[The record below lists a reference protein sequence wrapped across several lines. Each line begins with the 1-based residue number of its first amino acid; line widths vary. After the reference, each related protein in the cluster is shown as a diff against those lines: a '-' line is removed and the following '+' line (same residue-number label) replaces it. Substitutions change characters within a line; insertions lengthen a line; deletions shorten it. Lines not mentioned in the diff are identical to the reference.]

1 MERPTGV
8 TILAILNFLGA
19 GLYALLAV
27 LFFLIGAGGAAS
39 GVLDEMGGGAAA
51 FLLGL
56 GAAVGVILL
65 IFAAIG
71 LAIGIGMWKLRNWAR
86 IVTIVLVGLSLLLGV
101 LGLLGSLISFELG
114 SLIFQ
119 AIFVALYAWI
129 IWYLFQPHVKQAFGV
144 S

>member
-39 GVLDEMGGGAAA
+39 GMMSEMGGGAAA

-71 LAIGIGMWKLRNWAR
+71 LAIGIGLWKLRNWAR

-101 LGLLGSLISFELG
+101 IGLLGSLISFELG

>member
-8 TILAILNFLGA
+8 TVLAVLNFLGA

-39 GVLDEMGGGAAA
+39 GMMSEMGGGAAA

-71 LAIGIGMWKLRNWAR
+71 LAIGIGIWKLRNWAR

-101 LGLLGSLISFELG
+101 IGLLGSLISSELG

-119 AIFVALYAWI
+119 ATFAALYAWI

>member
-8 TILAILNFLGA
+8 TVLAVLNFLGA

-39 GVLDEMGGGAAA
+39 GMMSEMGGGAAA

-101 LGLLGSLISFELG
+101 LGLLGSLIAFELV

>member
-8 TILAILNFLGA
+8 TVLAVLNFLGA

-39 GVLDEMGGGAAA
+39 GMMSEMGGGAAA

-65 IFAAIG
+65 IFSAIG
-71 LAIGIGMWKLRNWAR
+71 LAIGIGLWKLRNWAR

-101 LGLLGSLISFELG
+101 IGLLGSLIAFELG

-129 IWYLFQPHVKQAFGV
+129 IWYLFQLHVKQAFGAA
-144 S
+144 

>member
-39 GVLDEMGGGAAA
+39 GMASEMEGGAAA

-101 LGLLGSLISFELG
+101 IGLLGSLISFELG

-129 IWYLFQPHVKQAFGV
+129 IWYLFQPHVKDAFGAA
-144 S
+144 

>member
-1 MERPTGV
+1 MDRPTGV
-8 TILAILNFLGA
+8 TVLAVLNFLGA

-39 GVLDEMGGGAAA
+39 GMMSEMGGGAAA

-71 LAIGIGMWKLRNWAR
+71 LAIGIGIWKLRNWAR

-101 LGLLGSLISFELG
+101 IGLLGSLISFELG

-129 IWYLFQPHVKQAFGV
+129 IWYLFQPHVKDAFGV

>member
-27 LFFLIGAGGAAS
+27 LFFFIGAGGAAS
-39 GVLDEMGGGAAA
+39 GMMSEMGGAAAA

-56 GAAVGVILL
+56 GAAIGVILL

-101 LGLLGSLISFELG
+101 IGLLGSLISFELG

>member
-8 TILAILNFLGA
+8 TVLAVLNFLGA
-19 GLYALLAV
+19 GLYALFTV

-39 GVLDEMGGGAAA
+39 GMMSEMGGGAAA

-65 IFAAIG
+65 IFSAIG
-71 LAIGIGMWKLRNWAR
+71 LAIGIGLWKLRNWAR

-101 LGLLGSLISFELG
+101 IGLLGSLIAFELG

-129 IWYLFQPHVKQAFGV
+129 IWYLFQLHVKQAFGAA
-144 S
+144 

>member
-8 TILAILNFLGA
+8 TVLAVLNFLGA

-39 GVLDEMGGGAAA
+39 GVMDEMGGGAAA

-101 LGLLGSLISFELG
+101 IGLLGSLIAFELV
-114 SLIFQ
+114 SLIIQ